1 MNGDGLGQ
9 AEVNIG
15 MLGHVDHGKTSVTKN
30 LTGVWTDTHSE
41 ELRRG
46 ITIKLGY
53 ADAVFKKCPNCPEP
67 QCYTI
72 GEKCEK
78 CGGGK
83 PEVLRKV
90 SFLDAP
96 GHETLMTTAIAA
108 SSIMD
113 GALLVIA
120 ANEECPQAQTLEHLM
135 VLDILGI
142 KHVVIVQNK
151 VDLVDKEKALA
162 NYKQIQS
169 FVHGSVAERA
179 PIVPVVANY
188 NINTDA
194 LIQQIQASI
203 PTPKRDLD
211 SPPLM
216 YVARSFDVNKP
227 GTQIKKL
234 VGGVVGG
241 SLIRGK
247 LHVGDEVEIRPGLKR
262 EEKAKETYEP
272 IIADV
277 DALIAGNERI
287 QEAVPGG
294 LIAIGTRLDPSLTKA
309 DGLVGNLLGK
319 PGMLPEVLGEFTV
332 EFHMLKRVDIENPP
346 LKIGEPVVLSIGT
359 TTSIAF
365 IEKMKKNTLALKLKR
380 PICAEKSAKIALS
393 RKIGQRWRLSGYATM
408 KV

>member
-1 MNGDGLGQ
+1 MGQ

-15 MLGHVDHGKTSVTKN
+15 MLGHVDHGKTSITKN

-41 ELRRG
+41 ELKRG

-67 QCYTI
+67 QCYTV
-72 GEKCEK
+72 GDKCNGCE
-78 CGGGK
+78 GK
-83 PEVLRKV
+83 PEILRKV

-120 ANEECPQAQTLEHLM
+120 ANEDCPQPQTLEHLM

-142 KHVVIVQNK
+142 KHIVIAQNK

-162 NYKQIQS
+162 HYKQIQA

-194 LIQQIQASI
+194 LIQQIQATI
-203 PTPKRDLD
+203 PTPRRDLD

-216 YVARSFDVNKP
+216 YIARSFDVNKP
-227 GTQIKKL
+227 GTPIKKL

-241 SLIRGK
+241 SVIRGK
-247 LHVGDEVEIRPGLKR
+247 LRVGDEVEIRPGLKK
-262 EEKAKETYEP
+262 EEKSRETYEP

-277 DALIAGNERI
+277 DVLIAGSERL
-287 QEAVPGG
+287 QEAIPGG
-294 LIAIGTRLDPSLTKA
+294 LIAIGTRLDPSLTKG

-319 PGMLPEVLGEFTV
+319 PGTLPPTASEFTID
-332 EFHMLKRVDIENPP
+332 FHTLKRVDIENPP
-346 LKIGEPVVLSIGT
+346 LKIGEPMVLNIGT
-359 TTSIAF
+359 STAIAF
-365 IEKMKKNTLALKLKR
+365 IDKMKKNALALKLKR
-380 PICAEKSAKIALS
+380 PICAEKTAKIAVS
-393 RKIGQRWRLSGYATM
+393 RKIGQRWRLSGYATI
-408 KV
+408 KE